1 MALCKCEAMNVGIIG
16 GTGPAG
22 RALATRLAAN
32 GASVL
37 LGSRELSRGEEIAKE
52 LRSTAAADLDIIG
65 VENATAATAE
75 IIVLA
80 TPWEGAVAT
89 ARELASPLSGR
100 VVVSM
105 VNALAKV
112 GNEFQALV
120 PARGSIAAS
129 VQAVVPNSKV
139 TAAFQHLPARELGDL
154 AVELDA
160 DVLVCADDR
169 EAGEA
174 TATLIEIVPGLRAVQ
189 AGSLAS
195 ANAVEALT
203 AVLLNVNIKYRTHV
217 ALKLPGL
224 PER

>member
-1 MALCKCEAMNVGIIG
+1 MQAGIIG

-22 RALATRLAAN
+22 RALAVRLGAN
-32 GASVL
+32 GVSVL
-37 LGSRELSRGEEIAKE
+37 LGSRDRARGEEVAAEVIAE
-52 LRSTAAADLDIIG
+52 AGTFGLDIVG
-65 VENATAATAE
+65 VDNATAAGAE
-75 IIVLA
+75 VVVLA
-80 TPWEGAVAT
+80 TPWDGAVST
-89 ARELASPLSGR
+89 ARDHAETLSGK

-105 VNALAKV
+105 VNALARV

-129 VQAVVPNSKV
+129 VQAVLPGSRV

-154 AVELDA
+154 AHALDC

-169 EAGEA
+169 EAGEVTGRLVEA
-174 TATLIEIVPGLRAVQ
+174 VPGLRAVQ

-203 AVLLNVNIKYRTHV
+203 AVLLNVNIRYKTHV
-217 ALKLPGL
+217 AVKLPGL

>member
-1 MALCKCEAMNVGIIG
+1 MQAGIIG

-32 GASVL
+32 GVGVL
-37 LGSRELSRGEEIAKE
+37 LGSRERARGEEVAKQLVAE
-52 LRSTAAADLDIIG
+52 VGEVGLDVVG
-65 VENATAATAE
+65 VDNATASAAE
-75 IIVLA
+75 IVVLA
-80 TPWEGAVAT
+80 TPWDGAVST
-89 ARELASPLSGR
+89 ARDLAEALAGR

-105 VNALAKV
+105 VNALARV

-129 VQAVVPNSKV
+129 VQAVLPESRVS
-139 TAAFQHLPARELGDL
+139 AAFQHVPARELGDL
-154 AVELDA
+154 SYALDC

-169 EAGEA
+169 EAGEQTRA
-174 TATLIEIVPGLRAVQ
+174 LVEAVPGLRGVL

-203 AVLLNVNIKYRTHV
+203 AVLLNVNIRYKAHV
-217 ALKLPGL
+217 AVKLPGL
-224 PER
+224 PDR

>member
-1 MALCKCEAMNVGIIG
+1 MQVGIIG

-22 RALATRLAAN
+22 RALGTRLAAH
-32 GASVL
+32 GAQVV
-37 LGSRELSRGEEIAKE
+37 LGSRSKERGAEVAAEVLAGVGRQLSLSGDANEV
-52 LRSTAAADLDIIG
+52 AAA
-65 VENATAATAE
+65 AE
-75 IIVLA
+75 IVVLA

-89 ARELASPLSGR
+89 ALELAPILSGR

-105 VNALAKV
+105 VNALARV
-112 GNEFQALV
+112 GKEFQAIV

-129 VQAVVPNSKV
+129 VQAVLPEVKV
-139 TAAFQHLPARELGDL
+139 SAAFQHLPARELGDL
-154 AVELDA
+154 DHVLECDVLICADHPDAAKATAELVEL
-160 DVLVCADDR
+160 
-169 EAGEA
+169 
-174 TATLIEIVPGLRAVQ
+174 VPGLRAVR

-203 AVLLNVNIKYRTHV
+203 AVLLNVNIAYKTHV